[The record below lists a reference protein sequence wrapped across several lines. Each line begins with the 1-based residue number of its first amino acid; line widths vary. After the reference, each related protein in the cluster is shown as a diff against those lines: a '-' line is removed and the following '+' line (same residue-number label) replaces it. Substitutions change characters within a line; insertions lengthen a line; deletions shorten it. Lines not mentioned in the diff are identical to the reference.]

1 MITNLP
7 SKYQYLVNE
16 IKNFEEANLTNR
28 VENIILM
35 LKEETFIEP
44 EGTSVGDGPVPELVK
59 SYTEKITILVLADMA
74 GFNTFTDEDIYRLI
88 QFEYELF
95 NSIDKLMSYQRR
107 DTVLLEDLTFLSS
120 IFYKLND
127 VTDIDVS
134 RSLAEYRT
142 MSETFNREDSEQDH
156 NKFVEE
162 MKIHL
167 LDFKVR
173 NTKIVQEMFE
183 HKSVEMLSRVRSI
196 EELYPIEEPGVNIAY
211 VNLAIKELEDLMV
224 KALGY
229 SNVYSLRMKY
239 LNGIL
244 LNVVANLINGDSV
257 YPISINFEKTFLG

>member
-1 MITNLP
+1 MTTNIPNKYNYLITEIENF
-7 SKYQYLVNE
+7 NE
-16 IKNFEEANLTNR
+16 ADLNTR
-28 VENIILM
+28 VENVIAM
-35 LKEETFIEP
+35 LKEETYIEP
-44 EGTSVGDGPVPELVK
+44 EGTSIDGAVKELVN

-74 GFNTFTDEDIYRLI
+74 SRNTFSNEDIFRLI
-88 QFEYELF
+88 QFEYELL
-95 NSIDKLMSYQRR
+95 NSIDKLMRYQRR

-120 IFYKLND
+120 VFYKLND

-142 MSETFNREDSEQDH
+142 MSETFNKEDSEQDH

-162 MKIHL
+162 MKNHL

-173 NTKIVQEMFE
+173 NTKIVKEMFE
-183 HKSVEMLSRVRSI
+183 HKSVEMLSRVKSI

-229 SNVYSLRMKY
+229 SNVYSLRMRY

-244 LNVVANLINGDSV
+244 LNVVANLINGESV
-257 YPISINFEKTFLG
+257 YPISINFEKIFIR

>member
-1 MITNLP
+1 MTTNLP
-7 SKYQYLVNE
+7 SKYQYLINE
-16 IKNFEEANLTNR
+16 IIDFDEANLTTR
-28 VENIILM
+28 VESIIAL
-35 LKEETFIEP
+35 LKEETYIEP
-44 EGTSVGDGPVPELVK
+44 EGSSVDGAGLELVN

-74 GFNTFTDEDIYRLI
+74 GRNTFSDEDIYRLI

-120 IFYKLND
+120 IFYMIYD
-127 VTDIDVS
+127 VTDIDIS
-134 RSLAEYRT
+134 KSLAEHRI
-142 MSETFNREDSEQDH
+142 MLETFNKYDSEQEH
-156 NKFVEE
+156 STNIEE

-173 NTKIVQEMFE
+173 NTKIAQEMFE
-183 HKSVEMLSRVRSI
+183 HKSDEMLSRSKSI
-196 EELYPIEEPGVNIAY
+196 EDLYPSGEPDVNIAY

-229 SNVYSLRMKY
+229 SNVYSLRMRY

-244 LNVVANLINGDSV
+244 LNVVANLINGESV
-257 YPISINFEKTFLG
+257 YPISINFEKTFLR